1 MFDHKALD
9 TLIAQAVAAANVRIE
24 HGGSTLAVTPASC
37 TLTNLEPYQLGRDR
51 FRGTLATHS
60 LKAFAAYVE
69 RHIGGEEDTG
79 AAGFVDQDFMSATVV
94 FNLGTPDEAGHGDDR
109 ATLTLKPTAAY
120 KALGEMVGRSLSQQ
134 QLAEFLED
142 WAPHITA
149 SADDQQLNIA
159 AAINAVRRMQIKA
172 TSELNSEV
180 GDLSNRRSAMEDI
193 EARSL
198 ETLPTTFV
206 FSTKPYDPLCVA
218 DITLRLSVI
227 TGDKAPVLK
236 LRWVG
241 QEAQQEAFA
250 EEFQQVLASE
260 IGGFVHLTIGT
271 YSQGK

>member
-1 MFDHKALD
+1 MFDHKVLE
-9 TLIAQAVAAANVRIE
+9 TLNAQALAAAQVRIQTS
-24 HGGSTLAVTPASC
+24 GNQLMVLPDSC
-37 TLTNLEPYQLGRDR
+37 TTLNLEQFQHGRDR
-51 FRGTLATHS
+51 FRGALHTHA

-69 RHIGGEEDTG
+69 RHIGGEDDKG
-79 AAGFVDQDFMSATVV
+79 ASGFVDQDAMRATVI
-94 FNLGTPDEAGHGDDR
+94 FNLGTPDDAGHGDDR

-120 KALGEMVGRSLSQQ
+120 KALTEMVGRSLSQQ

-149 SADDQQLNIA
+149 CAGEQQLNTL

-180 GDLSNRRSAMEDI
+180 GDMSNRRSAMEEI
-193 EARSL
+193 EAKSL

-206 FSTKPYDPLCVA
+206 FSTKPYDPLSWA

-250 EEFQQVLASE
+250 EEFQQVLTDE
-260 IGGFVHLTIGT
+260 IGGLLPLTIGT
-271 YSQGK
+271 YQQGN

>member
-1 MFDHKALD
+1 MFDHKALE

-37 TLTNLEPYQLGRDR
+37 QLTNLEPFQLSRDR
-51 FRGTLATHS
+51 FRGTLSTHS
-60 LKAFAAYVE
+60 LKAFGGYVE
-69 RHIGGEEDTG
+69 RHIGGEEDKG
-79 AAGFVDQDFMSATVV
+79 AAGFVDQDAMSATVI
-94 FNLGTPDEAGHGDDR
+94 FNLGIPDDAGHGDDR

-120 KALGEMVGRSLSQQ
+120 KALDEVVGRSLSQQ

-149 SADDQQLNIA
+149 SSGDQQLDIA
-159 AAINAVRRMQIKA
+159 PAINAVRRMQIKA
-172 TSELNSEV
+172 TTELNSEV
-180 GDLSNRRSAMEDI
+180 GDLSNRRSALEDI

-206 FSTKPYDPLCVA
+206 FTAKPYDPLSVA

-250 EEFQQVLASE
+250 EEFQQVLTDE
-260 IGGFVHLTIGT
+260 IGGLLPLTIGT
-271 YSQGK
+271 YTQGK

>member
-1 MFDHKALD
+1 MFDHK
-9 TLIAQAVAAANVRIE
+9 TLETLNAQAIAAANVRIE
-24 HGGSTLAVTPASC
+24 HGGSTLAVTPADC
-37 TLTNLEPYQLGRDR
+37 TLTNLEPYQLSRDR
-51 FRGTLATHS
+51 FRGALNTHS
-60 LKAFAAYVE
+60 LNAFAAYVA
-69 RHIGGEEDTG
+69 RHIGGEHDNN
-79 AAGFVDQDFMSATVV
+79 ASGFVDQDAMRATVI
-94 FNLGTPDEAGHGDDR
+94 FNLGTPADAGHGDDR

-120 KALGEMVGRSLSQQ
+120 KALLEVVGRSTSQQ

-149 SADDQQLNIA
+149 NSGDEQLNIA

-206 FSTKPYDPLCVA
+206 FSTKPYDPLSRA

-227 TGDKAPVLK
+227 TSDKAPVLK

-260 IGGFVHLTIGT
+260 IGGLLPLTIGT
-271 YSQGK
+271 YIQGQ

>member
-1 MFDHKALD
+1 MFDHKALE
-9 TLIAQAVAAANVRIE
+9 TLNAQAVAAANVRIE

-37 TLTNLEPYQLGRDR
+37 TLTNLEPYQLSRDR
-51 FRGTLATHS
+51 FRGNLNTHS

-69 RHIGGEEDTG
+69 RHIGGEDDKG
-79 AAGFVDQDFMSATVV
+79 ASGFVDQDAMRATVI
-94 FNLGTPDEAGHGDDR
+94 FNLGTPDDAGHGDDR

-120 KALGEMVGRSLSQQ
+120 KALAEVVGRSLSQQ

-149 SADDQQLNIA
+149 
-159 AAINAVRRMQIKA
+159 INVVRRMQIKA

-180 GDLSNRRSAMEDI
+180 GDMSNRRSAMEEI

-206 FSTKPYDPLCVA
+206 FSTKPYDPLSVA

-250 EEFQQVLASE
+250 EEFQQVLEGE
-260 IGGFVHLTIGT
+260 IGGLLPLTIGT
-271 YSQGK
+271 YQQGH

>member
-1 MFDHKALD
+1 MFDQKVLE
-9 TLIAQAVAAANVRIE
+9 TLNAQALAAAQVRIQTS
-24 HGGSTLAVTPASC
+24 GNQLMVLPDNCTTL
-37 TLTNLEPYQLGRDR
+37 NLEQFQHGRDR
-51 FRGTLATHS
+51 FRGALHTHS

-69 RHIGGEEDTG
+69 RHIGGEDNKG
-79 AAGFVDQDFMSATVV
+79 ASGFVDQDAMRATVI
-94 FNLGTPDEAGHGDDR
+94 FNLGTPDDAGHGDDR

-120 KALGEMVGRSLSQQ
+120 KALAEVVGRSLSQQ

-149 SADDQQLNIA
+149 SSGDQKLNTL

-172 TSELNSEV
+172 TTELNSEV
-180 GDLSNRRSAMEDI
+180 GDLSNRRSALEDI

-206 FSTKPYDPLCVA
+206 FTAKPYDPLSVA

-271 YSQGK
+271 YTQGN

>member
-37 TLTNLEPYQLGRDR
+37 TLTNLEPYQLSRDR
-51 FRGTLATHS
+51 FRGTLNTHS
-60 LKAFAAYVE
+60 LKAFSAYVE

-79 AAGFVDQDFMSATVV
+79 AAGFVDQDAMRATVI
-94 FNLGTPDEAGHGDDR
+94 FNLGTPAYAGHGDDR

-120 KALGEMVGRSLSQQ
+120 KALLEVAGRSMSQQ

-149 SADDQQLNIA
+149 SAGDQKLNTL

-180 GDLSNRRSAMEDI
+180 GDLNNRRSAMEEI

-206 FSTKPYDPLCVA
+206 FTAKPYDPLSVA

-227 TGDKAPVLK
+227 TGEKAPVLK

-250 EEFQQVLASE
+250 EEFQQVLTDE
-260 IGGFVHLTIGT
+260 IGGLLPLTIGT
-271 YSQGK
+271 YQQGN

>member
-1 MFDHKALD
+1 MFDHKVLE
-9 TLIAQAVAAANVRIE
+9 TLNAQAIAAAQVRIQT
-24 HGGSTLAVTPASC
+24 SANQLMVLPANCTTL
-37 TLTNLEPYQLGRDR
+37 NLEQFQHGRDR
-51 FRGTLATHS
+51 FRGALHTHS
-60 LKAFAAYVE
+60 LKAFSAYVE
-69 RHIGGEEDTG
+69 RHIGGEDDTFS
-79 AAGFVDQDFMSATVV
+79 AGFVDQDAMSATVI

-109 ATLTLKPTAAY
+109 AILTLKPTAAY
-120 KALGEMVGRSLSQQ
+120 KALADVVGRSLSQQ

-149 SADDQQLNIA
+149 SAGDQKLNTL

-180 GDLSNRRSAMEDI
+180 GDLSNRRSAMEEI

-206 FSTKPYDPLCVA
+206 FSAKPYDPLSLA

-260 IGGFVHLTIGT
+260 IGGFMHLTIGT
-271 YSQGK
+271 YTQGK

>member
-1 MFDHKALD
+1 MFDHKVLE
-9 TLIAQAVAAANVRIE
+9 TLNAQALAAAQVRIE
-24 HGGSTLAVTPASC
+24 TSGNQLMVLPGSC
-37 TLTNLEPYQLGRDR
+37 TTLNLEQFQHGRDR
-51 FRGTLATHS
+51 FRGALHTHA

-69 RHIGGEEDTG
+69 RHIGGEDDKG
-79 AAGFVDQDFMSATVV
+79 ASGFVDQDAMRATVI
-94 FNLGTPDEAGHGDDR
+94 FNLGTPDDAGHGDDR

-120 KALGEMVGRSLSQQ
+120 KALTEMVGRSLSQQ

-149 SADDQQLNIA
+149 SAGDQKLNTL

-180 GDLSNRRSAMEDI
+180 GDMSNRRSAMEEI

-206 FSTKPYDPLCVA
+206 FSTKPYDPLEVA
-218 DITLRLSVI
+218 AITLRLSVI
-227 TGDKAPVLK
+227 TSDKAPVLK

-250 EEFQQVLASE
+250 EEFQQVLE
-260 IGGFVHLTIGT
+260 GYIGGLLPLTIGT
-271 YSQGK
+271 YSQGN

>member
-1 MFDHKALD
+1 MFDHKVLE
-9 TLIAQAVAAANVRIE
+9 TLNAQALAAAQVRIQTS
-24 HGGSTLAVTPASC
+24 GNQLMVLPGSC
-37 TLTNLEPYQLGRDR
+37 TTLNLEQFQHGRDR
-51 FRGTLATHS
+51 FRGALHTHS

-79 AAGFVDQDFMSATVV
+79 AAGFVDQDAMRATVI
-94 FNLGTPDEAGHGDDR
+94 FNLGTPDDAGHGDDR

-120 KALGEMVGRSLSQQ
+120 KALAEVVGRSLSQQ

-149 SADDQQLNIA
+149 SAGELQLNTPT
-159 AAINAVRRMQIKA
+159 AINAIRNMSIKA
-172 TSELNSEV
+172 IAEVNTQV
-180 GDLSNRRSAMEDI
+180 GDLSNRRSAMEEI

-206 FSTKPYDPLCVA
+206 FSTKPYDPLSVA

-227 TGDKAPVLK
+227 TGEKAPVLK

-271 YSQGK
+271 YSQGN

>member
-1 MFDHKALD
+1 MFDHK
-9 TLIAQAVAAANVRIE
+9 TLETLNAQAIAAANVRIE

-37 TLTNLEPYQLGRDR
+37 TLTNLEPYQFLRDR
-51 FRGTLATHS
+51 FRGNLNTHS
-60 LKAFAAYVE
+60 LKAFATYVE
-69 RHIGGEEDTG
+69 RHIGGEGNIG
-79 AAGFVDQDFMSATVV
+79 AAGFVDQDAMRATVI
-94 FNLGTPDEAGHGDDR
+94 FNLGNSGYAGHGDDR

-120 KALGEMVGRSLSQQ
+120 KALLEVVGRSMSQQ

-149 SADDQQLNIA
+149 SAGDEHLHIV

-198 ETLPTTFV
+198 ETLPTAFA
-206 FSTKPYDPLCVA
+206 FITKPYDPLSVA
-218 DITLRLSVI
+218 GVTLRLSVI
-227 TGDKAPVLK
+227 TGEKAPVLK

-250 EEFQQVLASE
+250 EEFQQVLESE
-260 IGGFVHLTIGT
+260 VGGLLPLTIGT
-271 YSQGK
+271 YTQGN

>member
-1 MFDHKALD
+1 MFDHK
-9 TLIAQAVAAANVRIE
+9 TLETLNAQALAAAQVRIQTS
-24 HGGSTLAVTPASC
+24 GNQLMVLPGSC
-37 TLTNLEPYQLGRDR
+37 TTLNLEQFQHGRDR
-51 FRGTLATHS
+51 FRGALHTHA

-69 RHIGGEEDTG
+69 RHIGGEDDKS
-79 AAGFVDQDFMSATVV
+79 ASGFVDQDAMRATVI
-94 FNLGTPDEAGHGDDR
+94 FNLGTPDDAGHGDDR

-120 KALGEMVGRSLSQQ
+120 KALTEMVGRSLSQQ

-149 SADDQQLNIA
+149 SAGDQKLNTL

-180 GDLSNRRSAMEDI
+180 GDMSNRRSAMEEI

-206 FSTKPYDPLCVA
+206 FSTKPYDPLSVA

-227 TGDKAPVLK
+227 TGEKAPVLK

-250 EEFQQVLASE
+250 EEFQQVLEGE
-260 IGGFVHLTIGT
+260 IGGLLPLTIGT
-271 YSQGK
+271 YQQGN

>member
-1 MFDHKALD
+1 MLTKDTLD
-9 TLIAQAVAAANVRIE
+9 TLNAQAVAAAKVSIDTSGNR
-24 HGGSTLAVTPASC
+24 LAVVPDSC
-37 TLTNLEPYQLGRDR
+37 SLHSLEQYQSHRDR
-51 FRGTLATHS
+51 FRGALHTHS
-60 LKAFAAYVE
+60 LKAFSAYVE
-69 RHIGGEEDTG
+69 RHIGGEDDKN
-79 AAGFVDQDFMSATVV
+79 ASGFVDQDAMRATVI
-94 FNLGTPDEAGHGDDR
+94 FNLGTPADAGHGDDR

-120 KALGEMVGRSLSQQ
+120 KALTEVVGRSLSQQ

-142 WAPHITA
+142 WTPHLVA
-149 SADDQQLNIA
+149 SAGDQKLGTP
-159 AAINAVRRMQIKA
+159 AAINAIRRMSIKA
-172 TSELNSEV
+172 IAEVNTEV
-180 GDLSNRRSAMEDI
+180 GDLNNRRSAMEEI

-206 FSTKPYDPLCVA
+206 FSAKPYDPLSVA

-271 YSQGK
+271 YAQGN

>member
-1 MFDHKALD
+1 MFDHK
-9 TLIAQAVAAANVRIE
+9 TLETLNAQAIAAANVRIE
-24 HGGSTLAVTPASC
+24 HGGSTLVVTPASC
-37 TLTNLEPYQLGRDR
+37 TLTNLEPYQLSRDR
-51 FRGTLATHS
+51 FRGNLNTHS

-79 AAGFVDQDFMSATVV
+79 AAGFVDQDAMRATVI
-94 FNLGTPDEAGHGDDR
+94 FNLGTPDYAGHGDDR

-120 KALGEMVGRSLSQQ
+120 KALLEVVGRSMSQQ

-149 SADDQQLNIA
+149 SAGDLQLNTL

-180 GDLSNRRSAMEDI
+180 GDLNNRRSAMEEI

-206 FSTKPYDPLCVA
+206 FSTKPYDTLSVA

-227 TGDKAPVLK
+227 TGEKTPVLK
-236 LRWVG
+236 LRWVA

-250 EEFQQVLASE
+250 EEFQQVLESE
-260 IGGFVHLTIGT
+260 VGGLLPLTIGT
-271 YSQGK
+271 YTQGN

>member
-1 MFDHKALD
+1 MLTKDTLD
-9 TLIAQAVAAANVRIE
+9 TLNAQAVAAAQVSIE
-24 HGGSTLAVTPASC
+24 TSGNRVAVVPDSC
-37 TLTNLEPYQLGRDR
+37 SLHSLEQYQSHRDR
-51 FRGTLATHS
+51 FRGSLHTHS
-60 LKAFAAYVE
+60 LKAFGAYVE

-79 AAGFVDQDFMSATVV
+79 AAGFVDQDAMRATVI

-120 KALGEMVGRSLSQQ
+120 KALTELVDRSLSQQ

-142 WAPHITA
+142 WAPLITA
-149 SADDQQLNIA
+149 SSGDQQLNIA
-159 AAINAVRRMQIKA
+159 AAINAVRRMQVKA
-172 TSELNSEV
+172 TTELNSEV

-206 FSTKPYDPLCVA
+206 FNAKPYDPLSIA
-218 DITLRLSVI
+218 AITLRLSVI

-260 IGGFVHLTIGT
+260 IGGFVHLTIGNYT
-271 YSQGK
+271 QGN

>member
-1 MFDHKALD
+1 MFDHKALE

-24 HGGSTLAVTPASC
+24 TSGHTLAVLPDSC
-37 TLTNLEPYQLGRDR
+37 SMHNLERYQAQRDR
-51 FRGTLATHS
+51 FRGSLHSHS
-60 LKAFAAYVE
+60 LKAFSAYVE
-69 RHIGGEEDTG
+69 RHIGGEDDTFS
-79 AAGFVDQDFMSATVV
+79 AGFVDQDAMSATVI

-120 KALGEMVGRSLSQQ
+120 KALAEVVGRSLSQQ

-142 WAPHITA
+142 WTPHITA
-149 SADDQQLNIA
+149 SAGELQLNTPT
-159 AAINAVRRMQIKA
+159 AINAIRNMSIKA
-172 TSELNSEV
+172 IAEVNTQV
-180 GDLSNRRSAMEDI
+180 GDLSNRRSAMEEI

-206 FSTKPYDPLCVA
+206 FTAKPYDPLSVA

-271 YSQGK
+271 YTQGN

>member
-9 TLIAQAVAAANVRIE
+9 TLNAQAVAAANVRIE

-37 TLTNLEPYQLGRDR
+37 TLTNLEPFQLGRDR
-51 FRGTLATHS
+51 FRGSLNTHS
-60 LKAFAAYVE
+60 LKAFANYVE

-79 AAGFVDQDFMSATVV
+79 AAGFVDQEAMSATVI
-94 FNLGTPDEAGHGDDR
+94 FNLGTPDDAGHGDDR

-120 KALGEMVGRSLSQQ
+120 KALLEVVGRSMSQQ
-134 QLAEFLED
+134 QLAELLED

-149 SADDQQLNIA
+149 SAGDQQLNTL

-172 TSELNSEV
+172 TAELNSEV
-180 GDLSNRRSAMEDI
+180 GDLNNRRSAMEEI
-193 EARSL
+193 EAKSL
-198 ETLPTTFV
+198 ETLPTAFV
-206 FSTKPYDPLCVA
+206 FTAKPYDPLNVA

-227 TGDKAPVLK
+227 TGEKAPVLK

-250 EEFQQVLASE
+250 EEFQQVLESE
-260 IGGFVHLTIGT
+260 VGGLLPLTIGT